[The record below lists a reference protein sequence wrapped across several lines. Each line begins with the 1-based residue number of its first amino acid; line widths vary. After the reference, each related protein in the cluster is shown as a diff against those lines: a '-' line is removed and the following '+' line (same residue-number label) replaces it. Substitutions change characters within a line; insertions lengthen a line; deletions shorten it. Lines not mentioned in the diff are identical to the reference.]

1 MHVTLHQLKVF
12 QTVAES
18 QSFTR
23 AAEVLHLTQP
33 AVSIQVKQLEDN
45 VGLPLLEVVGKK
57 IYLTQAGEELLRYSR
72 GINRSLNE
80 ATQVLDELKGMQ
92 RGRLTIAVASTAN
105 YFAPRL
111 LATFNCRFEHV
122 KVSLDVTNR
131 EGLLRHLETN
141 DVDIVIMGRPPDNLD
156 LAAEAFMDNPLVV
169 IAPPSHPLTATQ
181 HINVLDLQSQTFLIR
196 EQGSG
201 TRIAMERCFRE
212 KNMTLSTGMEMNSNE
227 AIKQAVQAGLGLGIV
242 SRHTIEL
249 ELETQRLVVLDVDSF
264 PIVRHWYIVHRRG
277 KRLSKIATA
286 FREFVLSEALALV
299 DKN

>member
-1 MHVTLHQLKVF
+1 VHVTLHQLKVF
-12 QTVAES
+12 QTVAENK
-18 QSFTR
+18 SFTR

-45 VGLPLLEVVGKK
+45 VGLALLEVVGKK

-72 GINRSLNE
+72 AINRSLSE
-80 ATQVLDELKGMQ
+80 AAQVLDELKGMQ
-92 RGRLTIAVASTAN
+92 CGRLLVAVASTAN

-111 LATFNCRFEHV
+111 LATFNRRFEQV

-131 EGLLRHLETN
+131 EGLLRHLDAN

-169 IAPPSHPLTATQ
+169 IAPPSHPLTQ
-181 HINVLDLQSQTFLIR
+181 CGRIHVQDLQSQTFLIR

-249 ELETQRLVVLDVDSF
+249 ELETQRLAVLEVESF

-277 KRLSKIATA
+277 KRLSKVASA
-286 FREFVLSEALALV
+286 FRDFVLHEARALLTE
-299 DKN
+299 